1 MTPVAVETAA
11 EQTFEFVPLHHSTRV
26 AATSSWGGG
35 GGLDVYWCSNQSFS
49 PGRARLT
56 LNHARDSEAVCE
68 VCAGAKVGG
77 R

>member
-11 EQTFEFVPLHHSTRV
+11 EFGPLHHSTRV

-35 GGLDVYWCSNQSFS
+35 GLDVHWCSNQSFS

-56 LNHARDSEAVCE
+56 LNHARDSEAVRE
-68 VCAGAKVGG
+68 VCAGAKV
-77 R
+77 